1 MYARADGLLSTKK
14 KKKKSNSFR
23 VVPAHQLSSC
33 DVGGGPGAGGGRG
46 LTAAHRCP
54 FHSQAENDKF
64 NKLKT
69 PLWSTYGIKHT

>member
-1 MYARADGLLSTKK
+1 MYAQADGLLSKK
-14 KKKKSNSFR
+14 KKKKDSTASG
-23 VVPAHQLSSC
+23 LSLHISC
-33 DVGGGPGAGGGRG
+33 HHMMWVAVLACGEEGAGEGG

-69 PLWSTYGIKHT
+69 PL

>member
-14 KKKKSNSFR
+14 KKRNPTASGLSLHISCHR
-23 VVPAHQLSSC
+23 VMWVAVL
-33 DVGGGPGAGGGRG
+33 AWGGRG

>member
-1 MYARADGLLSTKK
+1 MDCFQKKINKKNSTASGLSL
-14 KKKKSNSFR
+14 
-23 VVPAHQLSSC
+23 HISC
-33 DVGGGPGAGGGRG
+33 HHVMWVAVLARG

>member
-1 MYARADGLLSTKK
+1 MYAETDGLLSKKEETKK
-14 KKKKSNSFR
+14 STASG
-23 VVPAHQLSSC
+23 LSLHISC
-33 DVGGGPGAGGGRG
+33 HCVMRMAVLVRG

-69 PLWSTYGIKHT
+69 SLRSTYGIKHT